1 MLMVNCLLSFQ
12 KSVLSCT
19 YVLKNVFCIG
29 VFSPRVKHQW
39 CIFCQSYLTDK
50 NLQLFSQKSY
60 IIGRVLN
67 TTVSL
72 IFLRNISSHI
82 ITYSW
87 IKAVLYFNISFL
99 IFALIFNIFFIS
111 LIFYISFYILEVT
124 AEYSKPCPTSKI
136 EHFGKIVDGFH
147 PLTIFS
153 K

>member
-1 MLMVNCLLSFQ
+1 MCFALVYLAPVPSIND
-12 KSVLSCT
+12 
-19 YVLKNVFCIG
+19 VF
-29 VFSPRVKHQW
+29 
-39 CIFCQSYLTDK
+39 FCQSYLTDK

-82 ITYSW
+82 INYSW
-87 IKAVLYFNISFL
+87 IKAVLSFNISFL

-111 LIFYISFYILEVT
+111 LIFCISFYILEVT

>member
-1 MLMVNCLLSFQ
+1 MCFALVYLAPVSSIND
-12 KSVLSCT
+12 
-19 YVLKNVFCIG
+19 VF
-29 VFSPRVKHQW
+29 
-39 CIFCQSYLTDK
+39 FCQSYLTDK

-60 IIGRVLN
+60 ITGRVLN

-82 ITYSW
+82 INYSW
-87 IKAVLYFNISFL
+87 IKAVLSFNISFL

-111 LIFYISFYILEVT
+111 LIFCISFYILEVT